1 VAQSKPIQEKQTT
14 RVKVGLKF
22 VKNLGNYE
30 SIHIDLGVED
40 YVRDNENV
48 DEAMNRVYNYVEAK
62 LLEKAKDVED
72 MK

>member
-1 VAQSKPIQEKQTT
+1 MSPTKPAQEKQTT
-14 RVKVGLKF
+14 RVRASLKY

-48 DEAMNRVYNYVEAK
+48 DDAMNRVYNYVEAK
-62 LLEKAKDVED
+62 LLEKVNEVQDNS
-72 MK
+72 